1 MSNTPPRYLRA
12 LILRVAA
19 AALFWPGTA
28 SAQVGHAPESSPYR
42 DLRAKHI
49 LSFTGGYVAGNAGKA
64 GVGPTNGRFGAVR
77 YDLHLSGATA
87 MGFGFSFGYVDRL
100 LIDPREGPDTRTLGN
115 ATQSLV
121 MADFGINLVLT
132 GAKTWRRLAPYLG
145 FSLGLALGGEI
156 PEDSL
161 SGFNFSTKF
170 QLSPQAGVRWYVTDR
185 LSIRLEGRDILWR
198 LSYPDSFFAAPAN
211 DLTTDPI
218 LDLQTTKKTQWTH
231 NPTLLLS
238 LGYAVRM

>member
-49 LSFTGGYVAGNAGKA
+49 LSFTGTYVFGDAGKA
-64 GVGPTNGRFGAVR
+64 GVGPTDGRLGGVR
-77 YDLHLSGATA
+77 YDLYMSGAA
-87 MGFGFSFGYVDRL
+87 AIGFGFSLGNFDRL
-100 LIDPREGPDTRTLGN
+100 LIDPAEPPDTRTLGS
-115 ATQSLV
+115 ATQSVTMVDLGV
-121 MADFGINLVLT
+121 NLVLT
-132 GAKTWRRLAPYLG
+132 GAKTWHRLAPYVG
-145 FSLGLALGGEI
+145 FSLGLVFGGEV

-161 SGFNFSTKF
+161 SGFDFSTKF

-198 LSYPDSFFAAPAN
+198 LSYPESFFRLPAN
-211 DLTTDPI
+211 DPISPPVLNPLTNKTTD
-218 LDLQTTKKTQWTH
+218 WTH
-231 NPTLLLS
+231 NLTLLLS

>member
-1 MSNTPPRYLRA
+1 MLRIA
-12 LILRVAA
+12 T

-42 DLRAKHI
+42 DVRAKQI
-49 LSFTGGYVAGNAGKA
+49 LSFTGGYLAGNAGKA

-77 YDLHLSGATA
+77 YDVHLSGAAT
-87 MGFGFSFGYVDRL
+87 MGFGFSFGYLDRL
-100 LIDPREGPDTRTLGN
+100 LIDPAEGPDTRTLGN
-115 ATQSLV
+115 ATQSV
-121 MADFGINLVLT
+121 MIADLGINLVLT
-132 GAKTWRRLAPYLG
+132 GAKTWRRLAPYVG

-161 SGFNFSTKF
+161 SGFDFSTKF

-198 LSYPDSFFAAPAN
+198 LSYPNRFFNPPAN
-211 DLTTDPI
+211 DPTADPI
-218 LDLQTTKKTQWTH
+218 LDPQTTKTAQWTH